1 MQEALHRGVSVVY
14 SDPTAVLLRNPLEL
28 LARSRSHVV
37 AGELRP
43 PIDKQLDASST
54 SKKQLGVFGAAK
66 KFTDASTV
74 ENGRIDPSF
83 VFLRASNHLMAV
95 IPKVVANVRPL
106 DATSPA
112 RAFGHIFNGGPGGF
126 VAWNEQPL
134 RDPHLHS
141 DQRVVDGATP
151 SGLRLTLWQD
161 ATLRKFGC
169 GLKSP
174 LSGVTVLNCAFSS
187 FSFGERLEGASEPR
201 IVEAGL
207 RALGAW
213 VLVHNWP
220 QVKAQTTLQQ
230 WLALT
235 LASNAQVRSGVVC
248 RAGQGDLC

>member
-1 MQEALHRGVSVVY
+1 MVY
-14 SDPTAVLLRNPLEL
+14 SDPTAVLLRNPLDL

-43 PIDKQLDASST
+43 PNGQIEEASPT
-54 SKKQLGVFGAAK
+54 KKQFGIFGATK
-66 KFTDASTV
+66 KLMDASTV

-106 DATSPA
+106 DAASPA

-126 VAWNEQPL
+126 VSWNEQPL

-141 DQRVVDGATP
+141 EQRVVDGTTP
-151 SGLRLTLWQD
+151 NGLRLTLWQD

-174 LSGVTVLNCAFSS
+174 LNGVTILNCAFSS
-187 FSFGERLEGASEPR
+187 FSFGERLEGASEPKV
-201 IVEAGL
+201 VESGL

-213 VLVHNWP
+213 LLVPNWP
-220 QVKAQTTLQQ
+220 QVKAQTTLEQ

-235 LASNAQVRSGVVC
+235 LASSAQVKSGVVC